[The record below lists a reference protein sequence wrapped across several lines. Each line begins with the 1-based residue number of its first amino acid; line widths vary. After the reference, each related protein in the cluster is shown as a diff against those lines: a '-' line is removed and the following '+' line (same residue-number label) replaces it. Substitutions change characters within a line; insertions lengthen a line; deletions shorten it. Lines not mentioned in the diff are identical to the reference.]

1 MFDFENLR
9 KKYPEFIYKSYS
21 VSCDNACL
29 NIRYEF
35 EITGLCSFSPE
46 WSFPLRENTLTIDS
60 LLLNNMVFSLG
71 MVELVSYWKATC
83 SPNVKILPHGL
94 DDDMISWWKDLYF
107 GGLGEFFYTNG
118 IHTDC
123 DTFMSVASFGEVLS
137 PSLPLELCGN
147 LVPVGGGKDSSVT
160 LRILENEK
168 DITLPYIINSR
179 GATENT
185 CSAAGYE
192 KSAYRVRRTIDA
204 NLIEL
209 NKKGF
214 LNGHTPFSAIVAFSS
229 LIAAAINGKKYV
241 VLSNES
247 SANESTVAGE
257 NINHQFSKGEEFEKN
272 FIEYQKKY
280 INCGVEYFSLLRP
293 LSEMQIAALFAEYKE
308 FHQVFRSCNVGSKKD
323 IWCCNCPKCLFVYI
337 ILSPFLSTEELIS
350 VFGENLLDKD
360 SLLDTY
366 KELLGVLPN
375 KPFECVGS
383 RDEVVT
389 ASGYTLSKLM
399 KAGEKI
405 PYLLRYFSE
414 NVNIPCLG
422 MSYYKNFFDK
432 DNHLPSKFLLLL
444 QSELKEHIN
453 NVSENKK
460 NS

>member
-21 VSCDNACL
+21 VSSDSDWL
-29 NIRYEF
+29 NIKYEF

-46 WSFPLRENTLTIDS
+46 WHFPLKEKQLDIDS
-60 LLLNNMVFSLG
+60 VLLSNMVFSLG

-83 SPNVKILPHGL
+83 SPNVKILPHAI
-94 DDDMISWWKDLYF
+94 DTAMVSWWKELYF

-118 IHTDC
+118 IKTDR
-123 DTFMSVASFGEVLS
+123 DTFMSIESFGKILLASS
-137 PSLPLELCGN
+137 PLDLNGN
-147 LVPVGGGKDSSVT
+147 LVPVGGGKDSAVT
-160 LRILENEK
+160 LRILK
-168 DITLPYIINSR
+168 RDDDVTVPYIINSR

-185 CSAAGYE
+185 CIVAGYE
-192 KSAYRVRRTIDA
+192 ESAYRVRRTIDK

-209 NKKGF
+209 NKQGF

-229 LIAAAINGKKYV
+229 LIAAVINGKKYV

-257 NINHQFSKGEEFEKN
+257 SINHQFSKGEEFEKS

-280 INCGVEYFSLLRP
+280 INSGVEYFSLLRP
-293 LSEMQIAALFAEYKE
+293 LSEMQIAALFAKYNEYHKI
-308 FHQVFRSCNVGSKKD
+308 FRSCNVGSKKD

-337 ILSPFLSTEELIS
+337 ILSPFLSTDELIS
-350 VFGENLLDKD
+350 IFGENLLDKD

-389 ASGYTLSKLM
+389 ASRYTYNKLC
-399 KAGEKI
+399 KTGEKI
-405 PYLLRYFSE
+405 PKLLEYFSKD
-414 NVNIPCLG
+414 VNINCSG
-422 MSYYKNFFDK
+422 MSYYENFFDK
-432 DNHLPSKFLLLL
+432 DNHLPRKFLELL
-444 QSELKEHIN
+444 QSELKEHIS
-453 NVSENKK
+453 NVSTN
-460 NS
+460 